1 MIMMIMMM
9 MILMMRQ
16 TAPHNAMKKATILM
30 KMTMIMLITKKNLTK
45 QIKNKKRMELVT
57 I

>member
-16 TAPHNAMKKATILM
+16 TAPHNAMKKATILT